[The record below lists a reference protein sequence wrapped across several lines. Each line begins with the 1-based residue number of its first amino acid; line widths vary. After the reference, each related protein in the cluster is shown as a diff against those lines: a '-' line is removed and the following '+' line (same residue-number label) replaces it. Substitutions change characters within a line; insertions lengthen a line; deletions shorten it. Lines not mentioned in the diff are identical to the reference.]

1 MSRSFFTWS
10 LCLFVGSLIATAS
23 PAEAVSPYRSLIKGS
38 GPTVYWYSFANRVR
52 YAFPNEGTFVSWF
65 ERDNLR
71 LTETFSDSDLN
82 SIPEY
87 KRVTYRPGARLLKAS
102 GDPRVYAVAR
112 FNLLR
117 WVTDEN
123 VARALYGQR
132 WWTFVDTLPNELWQ
146 DYTLGSPITSAADY
160 NRDDE
165 YNFTRDPSDLL
176 RRPPEPN
183 AVSSFYIPPPSYY
196 SSNPPTNS
204 ASSGFQAVLV
214 PTLSRYNVHLNE
226 TITLSAAIY
235 NSTLDVSRLTIRL
248 FDDEGRVLQSCRG
261 GSACDAAL
269 TVTRRNYRRSYGAD
283 VTDDAGRTITARS
296 RVSVS
301 LAENVVELPTPTLPG
316 YMDFKSELLG
326 DPTNQGIRLT
336 GKLLDNPL
344 NESDITVFILHK
356 TSQSVVQAC
365 PANKACQVTLWL
377 GRITETMNINYEIFA
392 RDLAGRESTRVTRE
406 INLVPPPDKESSWL
420 NYIAK

>member
-1 MSRSFFTWS
+1 MQWS
-10 LCLFVGSLIATAS
+10 ACLFVGSLITFVS
-23 PAEAVSPYRSLIKGS
+23 PVQAASPYRSLIKGS
-38 GPTVYWYSFANRVR
+38 GPTVYWYSFANRMR

-87 KRVTYRPGARLLKAS
+87 KRVTYRPGARLLKAA
-102 GDPRVYAVAR
+102 GDARVYAVAR
-112 FNLLR
+112 YNLLR
-117 WVTDEN
+117 WVANEN
-123 VARALYGQR
+123 VARELYGQR

-146 DYTLGSPITSAADY
+146 DYALGKPIVSAADY
-160 NRDDE
+160 NREDE

-176 RRPPEPN
+176 RRPPEPSQS
-183 AVSSFYIPPPSYY
+183 SSFNLPPSTFY

-235 NSTLDVSRLTIRL
+235 NSTLDLSRLTIRL

-269 TVTRRNYRRSYGAD
+269 TVTRQNYRRSYSAD

-316 YMDFKSELLG
+316 YMDFKAELLG
-326 DPTNQGIRLT
+326 DPTNQGIRLA
-336 GKLLDNPL
+336 GKIVDNPL
-344 NESDITVFILHK
+344 ADSDISIFILHK
-356 TSQSVVQAC
+356 ASQSIVQTCSAT
-365 PANKACQVTLWL
+365 KTCQVTLWL
-377 GRITETMNINYEIFA
+377 GRITETMKINYEIFA

-406 INLVPPPDKESSWL
+406 IYLTPPTDKEPGWL
-420 NYIAK
+420 TK